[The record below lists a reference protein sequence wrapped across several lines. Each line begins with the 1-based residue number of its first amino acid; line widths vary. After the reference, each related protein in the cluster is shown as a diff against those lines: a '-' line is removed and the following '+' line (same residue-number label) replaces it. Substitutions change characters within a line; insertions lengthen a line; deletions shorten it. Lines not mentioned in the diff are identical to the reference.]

1 VPAPGPTVFYEATVL
16 GQARRSDGMRTGIH
30 RCLLELL
37 RELHCSHADLT
48 LVPFSRTA
56 SAAADLRDVLQ
67 DEGLPLGLAARQAR
81 LGRLVRTLLP
91 ASPLPEKLR
100 RLAHAARGRAY
111 ETAMVRAL
119 RQAPGKPL
127 LQDTFLGTPHRKSL
141 PPCHRLVIAYDLIP
155 ILQPQHVQAGFFD
168 QFDVFYASLEPTDTV
183 ICISEATR
191 RDLLRCYTQLD
202 PERCLAIPLAASEHF
217 QPERDP
223 QAIAA
228 VKTRLGLAPEQPYFL
243 SLCTLEPRKNLKA
256 AVQALARLPGVH
268 REHTSLR
275 LVLVGASGW
284 GDQAELALLAKELG
298 VFDRLLITG
307 YLPDTDLP
315 ALYSGAIGFV
325 YPSLYEGFGLPVLE
339 AMQCGTPVITS
350 NSSSLPEVVGEAG
363 VLVDPTDIPA
373 LADAMAALLD
383 SPELQNRLAG
393 EALERSSRFSWRT
406 TAAQIAAVYRRLHQ
420 APATPQAP

>member
-1 VPAPGPTVFYEATVL
+1 MRLPGPTVFYEATVL

-37 RELHCSHADLT
+37 RELHSSHPDLA

-67 DEGLPLGLAARQAR
+67 DEGLPLGMTARQAR

-91 ASPLPEKLR
+91 ASPLPDKLR
-100 RLAHAARGRAY
+100 QLAHAARDRAY
-111 ETAMVRAL
+111 QSALVRAL
-119 RQAPGKPL
+119 GQAPGQPL
-127 LQDTFLGTPHRKSL
+127 LQDTFLSTPLRRNS

-155 ILQPQHVQAGFFD
+155 ILHPQHVQAGFFD
-168 QFDVFYASLEPTDTV
+168 PFDAFYASLRPSDTV

-228 VKTRLGLAPEQPYFL
+228 VKTRLGLAAGQPYFL
-243 SLCTLEPRKNLKA
+243 SVCTLEPRKNLKA
-256 AVQALARLPGVH
+256 VVQAFARLPGLH
-268 REHTSLR
+268 TEHTSLR

-284 GDQAELALLAKELG
+284 GDQAELAAIAKNLG
-298 VFDRLLITG
+298 VFERLLITG
-307 YLPDTDLP
+307 YLPDADLP
-315 ALYSGAIGFV
+315 GLYSGALAFL
-325 YPSLYEGFGLPVLE
+325 YPSLYEGFGLTVLE
-339 AMQCGTPVITS
+339 AMQCGTPVISS

-373 LADAMAALLD
+373 LAEAMAALLD
-383 SPELQNRLAG
+383 APERRHRLAA
-393 EALERSSRFSWRT
+393 EALERASHFSWRS
-406 TAAQIAAVYRRLHQ
+406 TAARIATVYRHLHQ
-420 APATPQAP
+420 APAAAQAP

>member
-1 VPAPGPTVFYEATVL
+1 MPTPGPTVFYEATVL
-16 GQARRSDGMRTGIH
+16 GQARRSDCMRTGIH

-37 RELHCSHADLT
+37 RELHRSHADLI
-48 LVPFSRTA
+48 LVPFSRSA
-56 SAAADLRDVLQ
+56 NAAADLRDVLQ
-67 DEGLPLGLAARQAR
+67 DEGLPLGLAAGQAR

-91 ASPLPEKLR
+91 ASPLPDKLR

-111 ETAMVRAL
+111 ETALARAL

-141 PPCHRLVIAYDLIP
+141 PPCHRLAIAYDLIP

-168 QFDVFYASLEPTDTV
+168 QFDTFYASLEPTDTV

-202 PERCLAIPLAASEHF
+202 PERCLAIPLAASDHF
-217 QPERDP
+217 RPERDSR
-223 QAIAA
+223 AIAA
-228 VKTRLGLAPEQPYFL
+228 LKTRLGLAIEQPYFL
-243 SLCTLEPRKNLKA
+243 SVCTLEPRKNLV
-256 AVQALARLPGVH
+256 AVVRAFARLPGLH
-268 REHTSLR
+268 AEHTNLR

-284 GDQAELALLAKELG
+284 GDQNELAMLARDLG
-298 VFDRLLITG
+298 VFERLVITG
-307 YLPDTDLP
+307 FLLDADLP
-315 ALYSGAIGFV
+315 ALYSGAIGFL

-350 NSSSLPEVVGEAG
+350 NSSSLPEVVGDAG
-363 VLVDPTDIPA
+363 VMVNPTDVNG
-373 LADAMAALLD
+373 LAAAMAALID
-383 SPELQNRLAG
+383 SPERRTHLAR
-393 EALERSSRFSWRT
+393 EALERASHFSWRT
-406 TAAQIAAVYRRLHQ
+406 SAAQIAAVYRRLHQ